1 MASDLSCLRSVA
13 DPPVSHAAR
22 GSVAGT
28 DRSPAEVGT
37 TDVARATTT
46 TAVLD
51 VTMIDI
57 PTGPQTTVDDAI
69 ATTEMRNRPVARV
82 AAAHERPTPAAASHA
97 MKHAVRHH
105 LERSV
110 AEIENVPAHE
120 AAGVSA
126 RDPLHPGAAVAPE
139 APRISTVMYPVAVEV
154 LAVAVLGSAKIA
166 VTASAMIVGLAS
178 VMIAVTAHGA
188 TGPGTM
194 TAGMAVETV
203 VVGVWSLTATN
214 LAVLPLLRP
223 RIKIGSAIASLGRG
237 VASAA
242 EIGDVMIGI
251 DVGVGAAVRGAVAET
266 DVADRLGGFSSS
278 MYDY

>member
-1 MASDLSCLRSVA
+1 MASDLSCLQSVA
-13 DPPVSHAAR
+13 DPPVSRAAL
-22 GSVAGT
+22 GNVAET
-28 DRSPAEVGT
+28 DRSPAEAGT
-37 TDVARATTT
+37 TGVARATMT
-46 TAVLD
+46 TAVPD
-51 VTMIDI
+51 ARMIDI
-57 PTGPQTTVDDAI
+57 PTGPQMTVDDAI
-69 ATTEMRNRPVARV
+69 ATTEMRSHRAARV

-139 APRISTVMYPVAVEV
+139 APRTSTVMYPAVVEV
-154 LAVAVLGSAKIA
+154 PAVAVLGSAKTA

-178 VMIAVTAHGA
+178 VMIAVTAHEA
-188 TGPGTM
+188 TGLETM
-194 TAGMAVETV
+194 TVGMVVETA

-237 VASAA
+237 VVSGA

-251 DVGVGAAVRGAVAET
+251 DAGGGAAVRGAVAGT
-266 DVADRLGGFSSS
+266 DVVDRSGGFSSR

>member
-1 MASDLSCLRSVA
+1 MASDLSCRSVTG
-13 DPPVSHAAR
+13 PVVSRAAR
-22 GSVAGT
+22 GSVAET
-28 DRSPAEVGT
+28 DRSLAEVGT

-97 MKHAVRHH
+97 MKRAVRRH

-120 AAGVSA
+120 AADVSA
-126 RDPLHPGAAVAPE
+126 RDPLRPGAAVAPE
-139 APRISTVMYPVAVEV
+139 AQRTSTVMYPVAVEV
-154 LAVAVLGSAKIA
+154 LAVAVLGSAKTA
-166 VTASAMIVGLAS
+166 VTASATTVGLAS

-251 DVGVGAAVRGAVAET
+251 DVGVRAAVRGAVAET